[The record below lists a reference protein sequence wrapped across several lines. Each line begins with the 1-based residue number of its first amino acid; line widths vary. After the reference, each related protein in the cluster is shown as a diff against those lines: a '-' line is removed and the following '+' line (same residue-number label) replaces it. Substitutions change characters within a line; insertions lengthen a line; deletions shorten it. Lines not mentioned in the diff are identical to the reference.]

1 MYNSDC
7 GTGKRRST
15 NSDPPGRAA
24 QRFVEGS
31 AWFGRG
37 NSYQHFLYPRL
48 IDFLA
53 QPVGGLDKLQAIEV
67 TETISVYM
75 RVALLA
81 GGILASPWIFYQFF
95 SFLAKGLKP
104 KERSN
109 ILIAVPF
116 AVLFCRGRCFR
127 VSGNAP
133 IGTQFFQSVDGRADF
148 FTDKVVFCVRH
159 KPYLLDRDEL

>member
-1 MYNSDC
+1 VEQENE
-7 GTGKRRST
+7 GAPIKTHLEELRSALLKALL
-15 NSDPPGRAA
+15 GLGAA
-24 QRFVEGS
+24 IVISIF
-31 AWFGRG
+31 FT
-37 NSYQHFLYPRL
+37 PRL

-116 AVLFCRGRCFR
+116 AVLFFCRGRCFR
-127 VSGNAP
+127 VSGDAP
-133 IGTQFFQSVDGRADF
+133 IGTQFFHSVDGRADV